1 MSEVFIALCAGVFAG
16 SVFSLLGFPIPA
28 PVTIGGFMGIF
39 GVYMGGVIS
48 KQIKVTVRK
57 EEV

>member
-1 MSEVFIALCAGVFAG
+1 MGEVLIALCAGVFAG
-16 SVFSLLGFPIPA
+16 TVFSLLDFPIPA

-48 KQIKVTVRK
+48 KQIKVNFRK